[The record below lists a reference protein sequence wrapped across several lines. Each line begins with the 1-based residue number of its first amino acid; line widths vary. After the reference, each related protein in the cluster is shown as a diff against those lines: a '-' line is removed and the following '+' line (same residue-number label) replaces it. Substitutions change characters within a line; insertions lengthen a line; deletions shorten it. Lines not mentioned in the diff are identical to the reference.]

1 VEGPLET
8 GLNFVVMDDAP
19 KLNWIDTHCH
29 AYAAAFDEDRGA
41 AVQRAFD
48 AGVERILLPNID
60 AASVGPLLDLVAA
73 HPGRCFPMMGLHPC
87 HVEDDWESECT
98 PILEALNAEPCIAV
112 GEIGMD
118 LFRGKKTRLAQ
129 IDAFHR
135 QIGWALERDLP
146 VVLHVREAF
155 EDTFEVL
162 DQYANTPLRGV
173 FHCFTGGQA
182 EVEKIAGYGS
192 FCFGLG
198 GVTTFRKAGMEA
210 VIPHIPEDRIVLET
224 DSPYLAPV
232 PHRGKRNEPSY
243 TTLVGQRVADVLE
256 RPVAEVAA
264 LSTVN
269 AERLFRLAEFHPSA
283 S

>member
-1 VEGPLET
+1 MEVAT
-8 GLNFVVMDDAP
+8 N
-19 KLNWIDTHCH
+19 LNWIDTHCH
-29 AYAAAFDEDRGA
+29 VYAAAFEEDREA
-41 AVQRAFD
+41 AVQRAFE
-48 AGVERILLPNID
+48 AGVGRILLPNID
-60 AASVGPLLDLVAA
+60 AASIGPLLDLVAA
-73 HPGRCFPMMGLHPC
+73 YPGRCFPMMGLHPC
-87 HVEDDWESECT
+87 HVEEGWQTECV
-98 PILEALNAEPCIAV
+98 PILKALDAEPCIAV

-129 IDAFHR
+129 LDAFHR

-155 EDTFEVL
+155 EDTFSVL
-162 DQYANTPLRGV
+162 DQYTDSALRGV

-182 EVEKIAGYGS
+182 EVEKIADYGS

-198 GVTTFRKAGMEA
+198 GVTTFRKAGMES
-210 VIPHIPEDRIVLET
+210 VIPHIPEDRIILET

-232 PHRGKRNEPSY
+232 PHRGKRNEPAY

-256 RPVAEVAA
+256 RPLAEVAA
-264 LSTVN
+264 LSTSN
-269 AERLFRLAEFHPSA
+269 AERLFRLPDYNPLA

>member
-1 VEGPLET
+1 
-8 GLNFVVMDDAP
+8 MADAP

-41 AVQRAFD
+41 AVQRAID

-60 AASVGPLLDLVAA
+60 AASVRPLLELVAA

-87 HVEDDWESECT
+87 HVEDGWESECAS
-98 PILEALNAEPCIAV
+98 ILEALNAEPCIAV

-118 LFRGKKTRLAQ
+118 LFRGKKTRLVQ
-129 IDAFHR
+129 IEALHR

-162 DQYANTPLRGV
+162 DQYASAPLRGV
-173 FHCFTGGQA
+173 FHCFTGGRA

-256 RPVAEVAA
+256 RPLAEVAA
-264 LSTVN
+264 LTTAN